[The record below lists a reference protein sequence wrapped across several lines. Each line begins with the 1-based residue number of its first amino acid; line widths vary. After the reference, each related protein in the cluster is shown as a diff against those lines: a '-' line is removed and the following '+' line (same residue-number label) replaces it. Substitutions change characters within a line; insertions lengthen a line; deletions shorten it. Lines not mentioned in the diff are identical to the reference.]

1 MNLGWI
7 TGMGMKCKS
16 PKVLEESAGENLCDL
31 VLEKIILDLTQK
43 QKCIVTKGIN

>member
-31 VLEKIILDLTQK
+31 EVGHKL
-43 QKCIVTKGIN
+43 INYNP